1 MINLEKV
8 KLRLKLLVSYLENG
22 DMKKAREN
30 YLQIAEHLGDSEF
43 NKGYAKA
50 INGVVTSMEKND
62 RDSII
67 CKVVSKEFEKR
78 ELKKLLLEST
88 KRASDVFRTEEE
100 KGFETAWVDL
110 LSIYVERAGT

>member
-30 YLQIAEHLGDSEF
+30 YLQIAEHLGDSEY

-50 INGVVTSMEKND
+50 INGIVISMEKND

-67 CKVVSKEFEKR
+67 CKVVSKEFDKR
-78 ELKKLLLEST
+78 DLKKLLLEST
-88 KRASDVFRTEEE
+88 KRASEAFRTEEE

>member
-1 MINLEKV
+1 MEKV

-30 YLQIAEHLGDSEF
+30 YLQIAEHLGDSEY

-50 INGVVTSMEKND
+50 INGIVISMEKND

-67 CKVVSKEFEKR
+67 CKVVSKEFDKR
-78 ELKKLLLEST
+78 DLKKLLLEST
-88 KRASDVFRTEEE
+88 KRASEAFRTEEE

>member
-78 ELKKLLLEST
+78 DLKKLLLEST
-88 KRASDVFRTEEE
+88 RRASETFRTEEE